1 MTGRVKIIRVT
12 TEIKEGRK
20 EPTTEVFYECW
31 CDVQSLG
38 TNEKY
43 TALQAGLENT
53 IVFKVRNCKRMKEVR
68 KKMKEFYAEYDG
80 TRFDIYDAS
89 PMFTDNG
96 WVLIL
101 LFRIDFPEI
110 VNLLLQIVNRLVFI
124 SSDLYGCNDEFC
136 CQ

>member
-43 TALQAGLENT
+43 TALQAGLENSCPQ
-53 IVFKVRNCKRMKEVR
+53 R
-68 KKMKEFYAEYDG
+68 
-80 TRFDIYDAS
+80 TR
-89 PMFTDNG
+89 
-96 WVLIL
+96 
-101 LFRIDFPEI
+101 
-110 VNLLLQIVNRLVFI
+110 
-124 SSDLYGCNDEFC
+124 
-136 CQ
+136 

>member
-43 TALQAGLENT
+43 TALQAGIE
-53 IVFKVRNCKRMKEVR
+53 M
-68 KKMKEFYAEYDG
+68 M
-80 TRFDIYDAS
+80 
-89 PMFTDNG
+89 
-96 WVLIL
+96 
-101 LFRIDFPEI
+101 
-110 VNLLLQIVNRLVFI
+110 
-124 SSDLYGCNDEFC
+124 LYHKS
-136 CQ
+136 

>member
-12 TEIKEGRK
+12 TEIKAGRK

-68 KKMKEFYAEYDG
+68 KKMKEFRG
-80 TRFDIYDAS
+80 IS
-89 PMFTDNG
+89 
-96 WVLIL
+96 
-101 LFRIDFPEI
+101 FRDQKRPSLSIFE
-110 VNLLLQIVNRLVFI
+110 VAAFSI
-124 SSDLYGCNDEFC
+124 SRSHRTI
-136 CQ
+136 QK

>member
-12 TEIKEGRK
+12 TEIKAGRK

-96 WVLIL
+96 CSERRTRNWREL
-101 LFRIDFPEI
+101 
-110 VNLLLQIVNRLVFI
+110 
-124 SSDLYGCNDEFC
+124 
-136 CQ
+136 